1 MAQRRMFSKKITDTD
16 MFLDMPATAQN
27 LYFHLNMHA
36 DDDGFLGNAKTIQRM
51 IGANEDD
58 LKLLVAKKFLIMFP
72 DGVTVIRDWRIHNY
86 IRSDRY
92 RSTIY
97 SNHKKQLSV
106 DENQRYQ
113 LNGGVKE
120 VVMTSGIPS
129 DIPEGYTGKVKLG
142 KDRLGQDRTGKVRL
156 GKDSITRQDKTR
168 LLEKSSS
175 DDEQPTP
182 DYQSEFEKIWKKYP
196 NKQGKRDAF
205 RHYRTWRKKSKT
217 NTVEFLDN
225 KLDEYIKYVEHR
237 RSTDFP
243 ELKYMNGSTWFNGRF
258 EDEYNI
264 ATPSN
269 KDKNSR
275 DYWVGGFKE

>member
-120 VVMTSGIPS
+120 VGMTSGIPS
-129 DIPEGYTGKVKLG
+129 DIPEGYTGKVRLG
-142 KDRLGQDRTGKVRL
+142 KDRLGQDRIGKVRL
-156 GKDSITRQDKTR
+156 GKDSLTR
-168 LLEKSSS
+168 LDETKQNNNSSS
-175 DDEQPTP
+175 DDEQPAP
-182 DYQSEFEKIWKKYP
+182 DYKTSFEKIWKKYP

-205 RHYRTWRKKSKT
+205 RHYRAWRKKSKE
-217 NTVEFLDN
+217 NTDEFLDK
-225 KLDEYIKYVEHR
+225 KLDEYIKYVEQR

-243 ELKYMNGSTWFNGRF
+243 NLKFMNGSTWFNGRF
-258 EDEYNI
+258 EDDYQI
-264 ATPSN
+264 STLPSQ
-269 KDKNSR
+269 DKNSR

>member
-1 MAQRRMFSKKITDTD
+1 MFSKKITDTD

-120 VVMTSGIPS
+120 VGMTSGIPS

-142 KDRLGQDRTGKVRL
+142 KDRLGQDRIGKVRL
-156 GKDSITRQDKTR
+156 GKDSITRQDKT
-168 LLEKSSS
+168 
-175 DDEQPTP
+175 T
-182 DYQSEFEKIWKKYP
+182 
-196 NKQGKRDAF
+196 
-205 RHYRTWRKKSKT
+205 RKK
-217 NTVEFLDN
+217 F
-225 KLDEYIKYVEHR
+225 I
-237 RSTDFP
+237 
-243 ELKYMNGSTWFNGRF
+243 
-258 EDEYNI
+258 
-264 ATPSN
+264 
-269 KDKNSR
+269 
-275 DYWVGGFKE
+275 